1 MLAAPLYAKSFFK
14 NRGSTVVLMT
24 RFCCS
29 LILIVATL
37 GACAKSAP
45 PVASA
50 PNSPVQIL
58 ASLPEPEAPDVVRS
72 TRLAYI
78 GPFTEL
84 RVEVFGVQDMQRDIM
99 TDGKGNFSFPLAGNI
114 AAAGKT
120 PDIVANEIRDKL
132 AGRYVRDPQ
141 VTVNF
146 KSSNNPLALQSMSVT
161 VDGEVKRAGSYPV
174 VGRVTL
180 MRAVAQAGGITDL
193 AKLDDVVVFRDVGA
207 KQFVGIYN
215 LQAIRRGNYP
225 DPEIF
230 PNDVV
235 IVGDSPQRRAFK
247 DILLT
252 APALLSPLI
261 LLLREF

>member
-1 MLAAPLYAKSFFK
+1 MKRIQY
-14 NRGSTVVLMT
+14 
-24 RFCCS
+24 C
-29 LILIVATL
+29 LILAVAAL
-37 GACAKSAP
+37 GACAKSGP

-50 PNSPVQIL
+50 PGSPVQL
-58 ASLPEPEAPDVVRS
+58 LSELPEPEAPDVVRS

-84 RVEVFGVQDMQRDIM
+84 RVEVFGVQDMQRDIL
-99 TDGKGNFSFPLAGNI
+99 TDGKGNFSFPLVGTI

-120 PDIVANEIRDKL
+120 PDVVAAEIRDKL

-146 KSSNNPLALQSMSVT
+146 KASNNPLALQSMSVT
-161 VDGEVKRAGSYPV
+161 VDGEVKRSGSYPV

-180 MRAVAQAGGITDL
+180 MRAVAQAGGITEF
-193 AKLDDVVVFRDVGA
+193 AKLEDVVVFRDVGT
-207 KQFVGIYN
+207 KQYVAIYN
-215 LQAIRRGNYP
+215 LEAIRRGNYP

-235 IVGDSPQRRAFK
+235 IVGDSPQRRMFK
-247 DILLT
+247 DVLQT